1 MRAYFKCSPVYFL
14 QDQSHALT
22 DPIIH
27 SHLLLSTE
35 KTKNYTRIF
44 NLRKDPL
51 ETILSYVIVNSGAPR
66 HQMVNL
72 IDQSLVNQEV
82 TEITTFFYKNQS
94 QIAQNCRSLISWHNS
109 YQSTLTELDAVVV
122 YETMVKQLTSSITV
136 VPSYP
141 DKEKILLNYDD
152 IVNYIQKNY
161 LSEMVDCQQPFLAH
175 QGVDAYKYI
184 NW

>member
-1 MRAYFKCSPVYFL
+1 M
-14 QDQSHALT
+14 DQSEALT

-51 ETILSYVIVNSGAPR
+51 ETILSRIIVDSGAPR
-66 HQMVNL
+66 HLMVNL
-72 IDQSLVNQEV
+72 IDQSLVNQEA
-82 TEITTFFYKNQS
+82 TEITPFFYKNQS
-94 QIAQNCRSLISWHNS
+94 KIDQMCKNLIYWHNF
-109 YQSTLTELDAVVV
+109 YQFTLTKLDAVVV
-122 YETMVKQLTSSITV
+122 YETMVKQPTTSITV
-136 VPSYP
+136 APIYP
-141 DKEKILLNYDD
+141 NKEKILLNYDE

-175 QGVDAYKYI
+175 QGVDVYKYI